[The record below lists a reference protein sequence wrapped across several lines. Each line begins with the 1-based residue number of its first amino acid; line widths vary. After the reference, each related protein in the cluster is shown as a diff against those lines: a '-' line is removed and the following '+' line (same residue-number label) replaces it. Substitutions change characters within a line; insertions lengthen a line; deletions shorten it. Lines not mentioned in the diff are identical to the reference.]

1 MKRLIILIIL
11 ISSSLEI
18 YAQNNVAV
26 TIQPN
31 CNRISGK
38 SFRCCGTVIVYWNG
52 KITSTVQTSSN
63 RWQGFTGAMKITF
76 FDESNQPIYEIMTPS
91 YGVNG
96 ESSRNDSWSSTV
108 PDWVLKNAKT
118 ASSQGVHN
126 SSNRTGKLILSAGV
140 KYYKQQTGDNS
151 FEF

>member
-1 MKRLIILIIL
+1 MKRFLILIVL
-11 ISSSLEI
+11 IFSSFEL
-18 YAQNNVAV
+18 YAQNSVAV
-26 TIQPN
+26 TIPPN

-76 FDESNQPIYEIMTPS
+76 FDKDGQPIYEIMTPS

-126 SSNRTGKLILSAGV
+126 SSNRTGKLILSAGM
-140 KYYKQQTGDNS
+140 KYFKQQTGNS

>member
-1 MKRLIILIIL
+1 MKRFLFLIALIF
-11 ISSSLEI
+11 SLFEV

-26 TIQPN
+26 TIPPN

-52 KITSTVQTSSN
+52 TITSTVQTSSN

-76 FDESNQPIYEIMTPS
+76 FDSASQPIYEIMTPS

-96 ESSRNDSWSSTV
+96 ESSRNDRWSSTI
-108 PDWVLKNAKT
+108 PDWVLNNAKT
-118 ASSQGVHN
+118 ASAQGVHN

-140 KYYKQQTGDNS
+140 KYFKQQSGNS
-151 FEF
+151 FDF